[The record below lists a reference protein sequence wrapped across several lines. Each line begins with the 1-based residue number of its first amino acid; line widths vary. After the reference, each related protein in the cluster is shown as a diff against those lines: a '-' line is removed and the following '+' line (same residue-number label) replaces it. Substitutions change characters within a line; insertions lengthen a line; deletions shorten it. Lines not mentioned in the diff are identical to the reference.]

1 MVNRTSGL
9 GRGLGSLIP
18 NKKTGPTDLPAALAE
33 SPFVESLD
41 SKEKIWELPVEK
53 IIPNPH
59 QPRKQFDD
67 DSLNELAES
76 IREHGVI
83 QPIIVSKD
91 GDGWQL
97 VAGERRLR
105 ASKLAGSKTIPAIVR
120 GFSEQK
126 KMEIALLENLQRE
139 NLNPL
144 EIAWAYR
151 KLIDEFS
158 LTNEQLAK
166 KAGKS
171 SSVINNYLRMLG
183 LREEVQE
190 AILAGKL
197 TEGHARTLAGL
208 PYEDQ
213 LEGMKRIIENRMT
226 VREAEASA
234 RAVVA
239 AKKIRTS
246 KVFDP
251 ELKDF
256 EDRLAAALGTKVEV
270 RRHGGVGQITIKFF
284 SNGELR
290 DIVGKII

>member
-1 MVNRTSGL
+1 M
-9 GRGLGSLIP
+9 IP
-18 NKKTGPTDLPAALAE
+18 NKKIGSTDLPAALAE
-33 SPFVESLD
+33 SSFVEALD
-41 SKEKIWELPVEK
+41 SKEKIWDLPVEK